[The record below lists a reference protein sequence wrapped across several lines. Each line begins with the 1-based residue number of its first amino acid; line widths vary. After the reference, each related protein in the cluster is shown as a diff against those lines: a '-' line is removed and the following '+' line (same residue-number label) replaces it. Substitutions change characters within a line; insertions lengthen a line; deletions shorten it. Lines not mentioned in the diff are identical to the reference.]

1 MKWRDGSPMSRLS
14 VVLFYGFVPVGG
26 ICFLLSYL
34 PSFKN
39 IWIVPVILLIIALYI
54 SATIDERR
62 YRKSLQSQYERN
74 APKHPK
80 VFADEPAIIE
90 PENIADDQLFS
101 LFDRATADHIGDIPG
116 TELRLL
122 ITCFKKWGHESNDF
136 FVMPETVV
144 VLRAEGLEQSVAQLL
159 EAAIEK
165 RQDAIEV
172 RWVEKKSY

>member
-34 PSFKN
+34 PIFKN
-39 IWIVPVILLIIALYI
+39 IWIVPGILLIIALYI
-54 SATIDERR
+54 SAAVDERR
-62 YRKSLQSQYERN
+62 YRKSLRSQFEQN
-74 APKHPK
+74 SPKHPK
-80 VFADEPAIIE
+80 AFADEPAVIE
-90 PENIADDQLFS
+90 PESIADDQLFS
-101 LFDRATADHIGDIPG
+101 LFDHATADHIGDISG

-122 ITCFKKWGHESNDF
+122 INCFKKWGHESNDF
-136 FVMPETVV
+136 FVMPETVE
-144 VLRAEGLEQSVAQLL
+144 VLRAEGLAQSAAQLL

-172 RWVEKKSY
+172 RWAEKNS